1 MDKESLVEKYIAA
14 WSRQSVTDLLA
25 LFHPGAAYY
34 DAFWM
39 ETCVGK
45 DLPKYFQDSFD
56 EESEIFERVGDIIV
70 TAHGVVFRYAAFTCP
85 KGAEPTYYGADVLTI
100 LRNKILT
107 VSDHYCDPSRA
118 SLLELADL
126 AASRHGQPSHTKGGV
141 SAFKTALIKA
151 ELKKAIDVEK
161 CFVDSTLNDVKLA
174 ELLDCSNDH
183 LSQLI
188 RRDYGTDIDSY
199 LRQKRV
205 EFAGELLL
213 DKSSNAESID
223 GIAAAAGFRSAEEF
237 RASFATE
244 TGMTPREFRTA
255 NRQ

>member
-1 MDKESLVEKYIAA
+1 MDTESLVEKYIAA
-14 WSRQSVTDLLA
+14 WSRQSVADLLD

-45 DLPKYFQDSFD
+45 DLRKYFQDSFD

-100 LRNKILT
+100 LGNKILT
-107 VSDHYCDPSRA
+107 VSDHYCDPSPA

-151 ELKKAIDVEK
+151 ELEKTIDVEK
-161 CFVDSTLNDVKLA
+161 RFVDSSLNDA
-174 ELLDCSNDH
+174 ELAKIVDCSIEY
-183 LSQLI
+183 LAQLI
-188 RRDYGTDIDSY
+188 HRDYQTDIDSY
-199 LRQKRV
+199 LRRKRV

-213 DKSSNAESID
+213 DELPNAKSVS
-223 GIAAAAGFRSAEEF
+223 GIAAAAGFRSEAEF

-244 TGMTPREFRTA
+244 TGMTVREFRTK
-255 NRQ
+255 NRH